1 MRKILCLLMLAP
13 ALVGAQDAKGP
24 CPGAVGPDSGLQGFV
39 SKPDR
44 KPRRKQDGI
53 VPQIQDGTFTIS
65 TPEDEDRNIS
75 NGSMAKIVILVG
87 VVDTT
92 GKLMPTSLA
101 ITQSPSASLTQAV
114 CAAALQM
121 VFVPAE
127 KAGQLVAAEY
137 KERFAFYRS
146 HVDNNAPRGS
156 RP

>member
-1 MRKILCLLMLAP
+1 MRKFLCLAVFAP
-13 ALVGAQDAKGP
+13 ALVAAQDAKGP
-24 CPGAVGPDSGLQGFV
+24 CPGAVGPDSALQGFTA
-39 SKPDR
+39 KPDR

-53 VPQIQDGTFTIS
+53 VPQVQDATFTVS
-65 TPEDEDRNIS
+65 TPEDEDRNVS

-101 ITQSPSASLTQAV
+101 ITQSPSGALTQAV

-121 VFVPAE
+121 AFVPAE
-127 KAGQLVAAEY
+127 KAGQKVPGEY